1 MNAHANLNVLS
12 ELVRDNLAS
21 GNVNVGE
28 RRANSRRVV
37 GYLAGDSA
45 DILEARSAQ
54 QRSVRANLQ
63 SMTGEICIPLSSG
76 GGSNLL
82 HQHGAGK
89 SSPADSATSLAADA
103 DIVTDNQ
110 LLNLDALS
118 AGLFHGH
125 AEVQDVASVVH
136 DDDEDAAVGVLGAQ
150 DLERTKD
157 LLGGWGRK
165 DGAGDGCGQKAAA
178 NETCKGRLVAGA
190 TAGEQRNGML

>member
-1 MNAHANLNVLS
+1 
-12 ELVRDNLAS
+12 
-21 GNVNVGE
+21 
-28 RRANSRRVV
+28 
-37 GYLAGDSA
+37 
-45 DILEARSAQ
+45 
-54 QRSVRANLQ
+54 
-63 SMTGEICIPLSSG
+63 MTGEICIPLSSG

-118 AGLFHGH
+118 AGLFHSH

-165 DGAGDGCGQKAAA
+165 DGAGDGGGQKAAA
-178 NETCKGRLVAGA
+178 NETRKGRLVAGA
-190 TAGEQRNGML
+190 AAGEQRNGML